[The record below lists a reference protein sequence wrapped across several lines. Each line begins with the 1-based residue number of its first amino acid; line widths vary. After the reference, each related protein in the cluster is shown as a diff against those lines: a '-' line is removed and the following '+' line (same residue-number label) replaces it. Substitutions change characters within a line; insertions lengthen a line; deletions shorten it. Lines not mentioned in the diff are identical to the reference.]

1 MATKKMNKSNKPTND
16 VADKPNGASSQ
27 VKEIVNSIGLKIAG
41 LRRAQ
46 GLSLQQLAAKSDV
59 SAASIHKIERSG
71 MVPTITTILKLGGA
85 LGVPVSYFVQ
95 EDDSDPEPIHFTNAS
110 ERPVVYTPHKGLALE
125 GITGSYRQFD
135 AAAAI
140 VCMAPDATSGRKLL
154 KHPGEELVHVKS
166 GKVLFQVGN
175 HDFILKPGDSLH
187 FSGEIPHH
195 WESASNKTSEL
206 IWIVLR
212 KS

>member
-1 MATKKMNKSNKPTND
+1 MATKKMNKTNKSTND
-16 VADKPNGASSQ
+16 VADKPNRASSQ
-27 VKEIVNSIGLKIAG
+27 VHEIVNSIGLKIAG

-95 EDDSDPEPIHFTNAS
+95 EDDSDPEPVHFTNAS

-140 VCMAPDATSGRKLL
+140 ACMAPDATSGRKLL

-166 GKVLFQVGN
+166 GEVLFQVGN
-175 HDFILKPGDSLH
+175 HDYILKAGDSLH

-195 WESASNKTSEL
+195 WENPSNKPSEL